1 MGRVA
6 SQLKCKNNN
15 NEKKTLPCLSPAPFT
30 SNILLLLNQKKKK
43 QSFEQGAFQA
53 RHHARRIN
61 SNVYAR
67 LLEVEF
73 NGHRNQLAK
82 PAVHVLTS
90 QRPPD

>member
-1 MGRVA
+1 MQKQQQRKENPAVFISSTFHQQHLTA
-6 SQLKCKNNN
+6 SKP
-15 NEKKTLPCLSPAPFT
+15 E
-30 SNILLLLNQKKKK
+30 KKK